1 VAADGF
7 VTSSGI
13 SQPATIPRSGDGR
26 HAEKVRYR
34 QSPSSAGTSGP
45 GGVKHGARRGFCE
58 AGLPALIPTRLEA
71 ATKRR
76 RWLEVAR
83 RDRLAVSSVTLAELA
98 AGGRSRDAV
107 DEDLRD
113 FEVIPVDADA
123 AWRAGVAFRQ
133 YRRKDTDDPVLPD
146 FFIRAQAAM
155 HDLRHLT
162 NDRRRTKSFSEVD
175 FEFVD

>member
-1 VAADGF
+1 MILVDTSVIVAWLD
-7 VTSSGI
+7 
-13 SQPATIPRSGDGR
+13 RSHPHHR
-26 HAEKVRYR
+26 ACL
-34 QSPSSAGTSGP
+34 A
-45 GGVKHGARRGFCE
+45 
-58 AGLPALIPTRLEA
+58 ALED
-71 ATKRR
+71 
-76 RWLEVAR
+76 WAR

-98 AGGRSRDAV
+98 AGGRTRDAV

-113 FEVIPVDADA
+113 FEVIPVDSDA

-162 NDRRRTKSFSEVD
+162 NDRRRTKSFSDVD